1 MTSYLFLFKEQKMN
15 PSIDIMSQHQNSQPI
30 HSDVMEVKSHVQR
43 FDGEHI
49 LNTIMVDGYD
59 CPFQYHRDFKY
70 KSLAGK
76 QIDVSYY
83 PTLATIAGFEMEI
96 MKVVHLKVI

>member
-1 MTSYLFLFKEQKMN
+1 MN

-43 FDGEHI
+43 FNGECM

-59 CPFQYHRDFKY
+59 CPFQYRREFKY
-70 KSLAGK
+70 KNLEGK
-76 QIDVSYY
+76 QVDLSYY
-83 PTLATIAGFEMEI
+83 PAVEMIAGFEMEI
-96 MKVVHLKVI
+96 MKVVHLKVL